1 MRKPGTAVPGK
12 TQKRNSPAGNGTMA
26 QKYPNVLIHLVFST
40 KERRDL
46 IPMQLHALLWKYLA
60 GIGRNHNIP
69 VFCAGGTANHV
80 HLLIALPSDVTVAKA
95 VQVLKANSS
104 RWIGEHGIAFA
115 WQQGY
120 GAFSVSA
127 SHVPVVRNY
136 IEHQPEH
143 HAKRTYEDE
152 FLTLLKKTG
161 VAFEPDQ
168 LFG

>member
-69 VFCAGGTANHV
+69 AFCAGGTANHF

-143 HAKRTYEDE
+143 NAKRTY
-152 FLTLLKKTG
+152 
-161 VAFEPDQ
+161 
-168 LFG
+168 